1 MQVKSCVFQK
11 GGKAVSKNALVNMVK
26 GVAVGMI
33 AGAVVGYAG
42 KSAADENPKI
52 RKKITRVKRTAND
65 VADTA
70 KYMFK

>member
-1 MQVKSCVFQK
+1 M
-11 GGKAVSKNALVNMVK
+11 SKNALVNMVK
-26 GVAVGMI
+26 GVAVGMV

>member
-1 MQVKSCVFQK
+1 MTKSPFM
-11 GGKAVSKNALVNMVK
+11 NMVK
-26 GVAVGMI
+26 GVMVGMV
-33 AGAVVGYAG
+33 AGACLGYAG

-52 RKKITRVKRTAND
+52 RKKISRAKRTMND

>member
-1 MQVKSCVFQK
+1 M
-11 GGKAVSKNALVNMVK
+11 NMVK
-26 GVAVGMI
+26 GAAVGML
-33 AGAVVGYAG
+33 AGVCLGYAG

-52 RKKITRVKRTAND
+52 RKKICRAKRTMND

>member
-1 MQVKSCVFQK
+1 MSKS
-11 GGKAVSKNALVNMVK
+11 ALVNIAK
-26 GVAVGMI
+26 GVAVGMV

-42 KSAADENPKI
+42 KS
-52 RKKITRVKRTAND
+52 VKRTAND

>member
-1 MQVKSCVFQK
+1 MSKSP
-11 GGKAVSKNALVNMVK
+11 LVNMMK
-26 GVAVGMI
+26 GVVVGMV
-33 AGAVVGYAG
+33 AGACLGVAG

-52 RKKITRVKRTAND
+52 HKKVCRVKRTMND

>member
-1 MQVKSCVFQK
+1 MS
-11 GGKAVSKNALVNMVK
+11 MVK

-33 AGAVVGYAG
+33 AGACLGYAG
-42 KSAADENPKI
+42 KSAADDNPKI
-52 RKKITRVKRTAND
+52 RKKVCRVKRAMGD

>member
-1 MQVKSCVFQK
+1 MSKSP
-11 GGKAVSKNALVNMVK
+11 LVNMMK

-52 RKKITRVKRTAND
+52 RKKISRAKHTMND

-70 KYMFK
+70 RYMFK

>member
-1 MQVKSCVFQK
+1 M
-11 GGKAVSKNALVNMVK
+11 SKNPLTNMLK

-52 RKKITRVKRTAND
+52 RKKISRAKRTATD

-70 KYMFK
+70 RYMFK

>member
-1 MQVKSCVFQK
+1 MSKSP
-11 GGKAVSKNALVNMVK
+11 LMNMVK

-33 AGAVVGYAG
+33 AGACLGYAG
-42 KSAADENPKI
+42 KSAADDNPKI
-52 RKKITRVKRTAND
+52 RKKVCRVKRTMGD

>member
-1 MQVKSCVFQK
+1 MSKSP
-11 GGKAVSKNALVNMVK
+11 LMNMVK

-33 AGAVVGYAG
+33 AGACLGAAG
-42 KSAADENPKI
+42 KTAADENPKI
-52 RKKITRVKRTAND
+52 RKKINRAKRTVND

>member
-1 MQVKSCVFQK
+1 M
-11 GGKAVSKNALVNMVK
+11 NMMK

-52 RKKITRVKRTAND
+52 RKKISRAKRTVND

>member
-1 MQVKSCVFQK
+1 MSKSP
-11 GGKAVSKNALVNMVK
+11 LINMAK

-33 AGAVVGYAG
+33 AGACLGYAG

-52 RKKITRVKRTAND
+52 RKKISRAKRTVND

-70 KYMFK
+70 KYMVK

>member
-1 MQVKSCVFQK
+1 
-11 GGKAVSKNALVNMVK
+11 MVK
-26 GVAVGMI
+26 GVAVGMV

>member
-1 MQVKSCVFQK
+1 
-11 GGKAVSKNALVNMVK
+11 MVK
-26 GVAVGMI
+26 GVAVGMV
-33 AGAVVGYAG
+33 AGAVVGCAA

-52 RKKITRVKRTAND
+52 RKKVCRVKRTMGD

>member
-1 MQVKSCVFQK
+1 MSKSP
-11 GGKAVSKNALVNMVK
+11 LVNMVK
-26 GVAVGMI
+26 GVAVGMV
-33 AGAVVGYAG
+33 AGAVVGCAA

-52 RKKITRVKRTAND
+52 RKKVCRVKRTMGD

>member
-1 MQVKSCVFQK
+1 MSKS
-11 GGKAVSKNALVNMVK
+11 ALVNIAK
-26 GVAVGMI
+26 GVAVGMV

-42 KSAADENPKI
+42 KYAADENPKI

>member
-1 MQVKSCVFQK
+1 MSKS
-11 GGKAVSKNALVNMVK
+11 ALVNIAK
-26 GVAVGMI
+26 GVAVGMV
-33 AGAVVGYAG
+33 AGAVAGYAG

>member
-1 MQVKSCVFQK
+1 M
-11 GGKAVSKNALVNMVK
+11 SKNPLMNMLK

-52 RKKITRVKRTAND
+52 RKKISRAKRTAND

-70 KYMFK
+70 RYMFK

>member
-1 MQVKSCVFQK
+1 MSKS
-11 GGKAVSKNALVNMVK
+11 ALVNIAK
-26 GVAVGMI
+26 GVAVGMV
-33 AGAVVGYAG
+33 AGAVVGYVG

>member
-1 MQVKSCVFQK
+1 MSKSPL
-11 GGKAVSKNALVNMVK
+11 ANMVK

-42 KSAADENPKI
+42 KTVADENPKI
-52 RKKITRVKRTAND
+52 RKKISRAKHTVND

-70 KYMFK
+70 KYMFQ

>member
-1 MQVKSCVFQK
+1 M
-11 GGKAVSKNALVNMVK
+11 SKPLTSMIK

-33 AGAVVGYAG
+33 AGACLGVAG
-42 KSAADENPKI
+42 KTAAEENPKV
-52 RKKITRVKRTAND
+52 RKKVCRVKRTMGD

>member
-1 MQVKSCVFQK
+1 M
-11 GGKAVSKNALVNMVK
+11 SKNPLLNMLK

-52 RKKITRVKRTAND
+52 RKKITRAKRAATD

-70 KYMFK
+70 KYMFS

>member
-1 MQVKSCVFQK
+1 MSKS
-11 GGKAVSKNALVNMVK
+11 ALVNIAK
-26 GVAVGMI
+26 G
-33 AGAVVGYAG
+33 VGYAG

>member
-1 MQVKSCVFQK
+1 MRKR
-11 GGKAVSKNALVNMVK
+11 GDYVSKNPLMSMVK

-33 AGAVVGYAG
+33 AGACLGYAG
-42 KSAADENPKI
+42 KTAADENPKI
-52 RKKITRVKRTAND
+52 RKKISRAKHTMGD

>member
-1 MQVKSCVFQK
+1 MSKSPLM
-11 GGKAVSKNALVNMVK
+11 SMVK

-33 AGAVVGYAG
+33 AGACLCYAG
-42 KSAADENPKI
+42 KSAADDNPKI
-52 RKKITRVKRTAND
+52 RKKVCRVKRTMGD

>member
-1 MQVKSCVFQK
+1 MNK
-11 GGKAVSKNALVNMVK
+11 GTVSSMLK
-26 GVAVGMI
+26 GVAVGMV
-33 AGAVVGYAG
+33 AGACLGVAG

-52 RKKITRVKRTAND
+52 RKKISRAKRTAEN

>member
-1 MQVKSCVFQK
+1 MM
-11 GGKAVSKNALVNMVK
+11 NMVK
-26 GVAVGMI
+26 GVMVGML
-33 AGAVVGYAG
+33 AAACLGYAG

-52 RKKITRVKRTAND
+52 RKKISRAKRTMND

>member
-1 MQVKSCVFQK
+1 MSKSPLM
-11 GGKAVSKNALVNMVK
+11 SMVK

-33 AGAVVGYAG
+33 AGACLGYAG
-42 KSAADENPKI
+42 KSAADDNPKI
-52 RKKITRVKRTAND
+52 RKKVCRVKRAMGD